1 MEECGKCV
9 HSSNFYFNVFDF
21 NVCKVGNDVFIKGN
35 EQQEVKIDFT
45 NMDVVFGK
53 ELVNVFL

>member
-1 MEECGKCV
+1 M